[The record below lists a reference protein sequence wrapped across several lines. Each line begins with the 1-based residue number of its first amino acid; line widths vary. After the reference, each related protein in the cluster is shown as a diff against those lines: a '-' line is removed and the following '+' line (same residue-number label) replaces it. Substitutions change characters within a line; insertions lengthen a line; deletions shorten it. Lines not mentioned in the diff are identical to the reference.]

1 MKFIISVLTAIAVC
15 CMVATAGEG
24 KKKGAEGKRPPMS
37 AEQKEFQK
45 KMVEKYDANKDGK
58 LDKEESSKMSDE
70 DKAKRKELFPH
81 AAKSAKKKKAE

>member
-15 CMVATAGEG
+15 CMVATAAEG
-24 KKKGAEGKRPPMS
+24 KKKGDGKRPPMT

-58 LDKEESSKMSDE
+58 LDKEEAAKMSDE

-81 AAKSAKKKKAE
+81 AGKKHEKKKTE

>member
-15 CMVATAGEG
+15 CMVATAAEG
-24 KKKGAEGKRPPMS
+24 KKKGDGKRPPMT

-58 LDKEESSKMSDE
+58 LDKEEAGKMSDE

-81 AAKSAKKKKAE
+81 HGGKKHQKKTQ

>member
-1 MKFIISVLTAIAVC
+1 
-15 CMVATAGEG
+15 MVATAAEG
-24 KKKGAEGKRPPMS
+24 KKKGDGKRPPMT

-58 LDKEESSKMSDE
+58 LDKEEAAKMSDE

-81 AAKSAKKKKAE
+81 AGKKHEKKKTE

>member
-1 MKFIISVLTAIAVC
+1 MKFIISALTIVAVC

-24 KKKGAEGKRPPMS
+24 KKKGGAEGKRPALT

-45 KMVEKYDANKDGK
+45 KMTEKYDANKDGK
-58 LDKEESSKMSDE
+58 LDKEESAKMSAE

-81 AAKSAKKKKAE
+81 AAKPAKKKTE

>member
-1 MKFIISVLTAIAVC
+1 MKFIISALTIIAVC

-24 KKKGAEGKRPPMS
+24 KKKGGEGKKPALT

-45 KMVEKYDANKDGK
+45 KMVEKYDTNKDGK
-58 LDKEESSKMSDE
+58 LDKEEAAKMSDE

-81 AAKSAKKKKAE
+81 AAKPAKKKTE

>member
-15 CMVATAGEG
+15 CMVATAGE
-24 KKKGAEGKRPPMS
+24 KKGDGKRPPLT

-58 LDKEESSKMSDE
+58 LDKEERAKMSDE
-70 DKAKRKELFPH
+70 DKAKQKELFPH
-81 AAKSAKKKKAE
+81 HGGKKGDKKKE

>member
-1 MKFIISVLTAIAVC
+1 LFTFLCAAAVSLY
-15 CMVATAGEG
+15 AGDKGQKKGGEG
-24 KKKGAEGKRPPMS
+24 KRAPMT

-70 DKAKRKELFPH
+70 DKAARKKLFPS
-81 AAKSAKKKKAE
+81 APKAKKKE